1 MTPAHMTR
9 RGFLTTAAA
18 GAAISILPLR
28 SALADL
34 QTGTV
39 RQPPN
44 WMEGGRVRFRRD
56 GIQKVTGDKVFA
68 IDIRA
73 RDMKGWPEAQSHAL
87 ILRAARTDAVFDG
100 VTVEPLGLLAPDIL
114 VTDDE
119 LERDGV
125 HMVEANFY
133 GRLLVKKGEGATY
146 LGQPLAIL
154 IWHDYQRFRAAK
166 ARLRFNQDAVR
177 YGAAATPPQ
186 RAPYGAARF
195 VRIGGE
201 GPEAPDLFS
210 PLKDTLVFADLSS
223 GKVQWPVGDA
233 QGDAGGRALNHAK
246 ALRDELANPPK
257 RWRVWKRDFHSQSVD
272 PAALEPDNGN
282 AWFDAANGTL
292 HVVTGSQSPVTNAQ
306 HIAQMAKASSFGFND
321 LKFYPGYTVGYGQK
335 EHHVHPYYVAVA
347 ALYGGGL
354 PVRLALDRYEHFQAA
369 LKRHSFDIQTTI
381 AVDESTGTF
390 QSLAADLV
398 GNGGGVMNFSPS
410 VGTVAASA
418 LQSVYYFPKSDLAVR
433 VDASRAVTAG
443 SMRGYGTLQSMT
455 STEMLVD
462 EIAEDLGLDAI
473 DLRRRNVMHTGWKN
487 TQGAVPGGTL
497 RADEI
502 LALAAHDP
510 LWTRRVDR
518 KAEWEAAHPGLRY
531 GVGFACVHKDYGT
544 GAEAAMV
551 QIEFSPKGKL
561 HMRHVTSEIGCGST
575 TAQMLIPAEHL
586 GRPAD
591 TVDFAAVEWPSLPLT
606 STDEPYTMSQEDED
620 RRSQNPRWVPR
631 ITSPRSASNSAYYM
645 GHATREAAR
654 LLFELGLWNA
664 ALSIWTEGI
673 GGGQARPLVVRQG
686 DAEWRDGH
694 LVASSLEPLSLERLA
709 ARAHSRGDITGVAVH
724 TFNRWAW
731 AEAQFSLDGAPVEGP
746 IDALAV
752 RWGEGAPPG
761 RKALMTNGGYHF
773 VPRSS
778 VTYPPV
784 QRNNASV
791 VYYAPCAM
799 MVELSVVPGSGEVS
813 LISHRSWL
821 ECGTQI
827 VPELVSGQL
836 QGGIAMGI
844 GHALHEE
851 LPLYEDGPGNGTWN
865 FNRYRLPRAS
875 DVAVWSQTGHVLPPL
890 SSTDPPK
897 GMAEV
902 VMIPVVAAIAN
913 AVHNATGVR
922 FYAFPLNAQTIRKAL
937 A

>member
-1 MTPAHMTR
+1 LTR

-18 GAAISILPLR
+18 GAAFSIVPLR
-28 SALADL
+28 SALAEL

-39 RQPPN
+39 AQPPN
-44 WMEGGRVRFRRD
+44 WLEGGRVRFRRD
-56 GIQKVTGDKVFA
+56 GIQKVIGDKVFA
-68 IDIRA
+68 IDIRS
-73 RDMKGWPEAQSHAL
+73 RDMKGWPDDQSHAL

-100 VTVEPLGLLAPDIL
+100 LTLEPLGALVPDIL

-125 HMVEANFY
+125 RMVQSDFY
-133 GRLLVKKGEGATY
+133 GRLLLKKGEGATY

-154 IWHDYQRFRAAK
+154 IWHDYERFRAAK
-166 ARLRFNQDAVR
+166 ARLQFNQDAVR
-177 YGAAATPPQ
+177 YGAAATPPR

-201 GPEAPDLFS
+201 RPEAPDVFS
-210 PLKDTLVFADLSS
+210 PLKDALVFADLSS
-223 GKVQWPVGDA
+223 GEEQWPIGDA
-233 QGDAGGRALNHAK
+233 QGDAGGRAIYHAQ
-246 ALRDELANPPK
+246 ALRDELANPPPQ
-257 RWRVWKRDFHSQSVD
+257 WRVWKRSFHSQSVD

-282 AWFDAANGTL
+282 AWFDGANGTL
-292 HVVTGSQSPVTNAQ
+292 HVVTGTQSPFTNAQ
-306 HIAQMAKASSFGFND
+306 HIAEMAQASNLGYND

-347 ALYGGGL
+347 ALYGDGR

-369 LKRHSFDIQTTI
+369 LKRHSFDIDTTI
-381 AVDESTGTF
+381 AVDLGTGTF

-443 SMRGYGTLQSMT
+443 SMRGYGTLQSMAT
-455 STEMLVD
+455 TEMLVD
-462 EIAEDLGLDAI
+462 EIADDLGLDAI
-473 DLRRRNVMHTGWKN
+473 DLRRRNVIHTGWKN
-487 TQGAVPGGTL
+487 TQGAIPGGAL
-497 RADEI
+497 RADEL
-502 LALAAHDP
+502 LALAAQDP
-510 LWTRRVDR
+510 LWTGRTDR
-518 KAEWEAAHPGLRY
+518 KVIWEAANPGLLY

-551 QIEFSPKGKL
+551 QIEISPTGKL

-575 TAQMLIPAEHL
+575 TAQMLIPADHL

-591 TVDFAAVEWPSLPLT
+591 TVDFAVVEWPSLPLT
-606 STDEPYTMSQEDED
+606 STDEPYTTSQEDED
-620 RRSQNPRWVPR
+620 RLSQNPRWVPR
-631 ITSPRSASNSAYYM
+631 LTSPRSASNSAYYM
-645 GHATREAAR
+645 GHTTREAAR

-673 GGGQARPLVVRQG
+673 GGGQARPLVVRLA

-694 LVASSLEPLSLERLA
+694 LVARGLEPLSLERLA
-709 ARAHSRGDITGVAVH
+709 ERAHARGEITGVAVH
-724 TFNRWAW
+724 AFNRWAW
-731 AEAQFSLDGAPVEGP
+731 AEAQFSLDGVTVEGH

-752 RWGEGAPPG
+752 KWGDGAPQG

-773 VPRSS
+773 VERSS
-778 VTYPPV
+778 VDYPPV
-784 QRNNASV
+784 QRNAASV
-791 VYYAPCAM
+791 VYYAPCAT
-799 MVELSVVPGSGEVS
+799 MVELSVAPGSGEVS

-844 GHALHEE
+844 GHALYED

-875 DVAVWSQTGHVLPPL
+875 EVAVWSQTGHVLPPL

-922 FYAFPLNAQTIRKAL
+922 FYAFPLKAELIRKAL